1 MSMKSACLW
10 TASAVLAAFASGAVD
25 PAAPVQDL
33 LTESSLLGCDINIRP
48 KDRVPTDDKRADVY
62 WTETSP
68 GVVQFTIRATTN
80 GYFTL
85 GDYVAA
91 PASVIPLTQTQDT
104 VVTLTFDN
112 SSPAV
117 PVVYFTANNGAGGV
131 VPSRVNARTG
141 AYDALG
147 PLREPYGV
155 EVAADSANQ
164 ARLRVMIEY
173 RGITSGFT
181 IQR

>member
-10 TASAVLAAFASGAVD
+10 SVSAVLAAFASGAVET
-25 PAAPVQDL
+25 AAPVQDQL
-33 LTESSLLGCDINIRP
+33 AESSLLGCDVNIRP
-48 KDRVPTDDKRADVY
+48 KDRIPTDDKRADVY

-68 GVVQFTIRATTN
+68 GVVQFTIRVTAN

-91 PASVIPLTQTQDT
+91 TASVIPLTQGTDT

-112 SSPAV
+112 SSPAM
-117 PVVYFTANNGAGGV
+117 PVVYLTANNGAGGV
-131 VPSRVNARTG
+131 VPSRVNGRTG
-141 AYDALG
+141 SYDALG

-155 EVAADSANQ
+155 EVAAESANQ
-164 ARLRVMIEY
+164 SRLRVLIEY

-181 IQR
+181 ITR